1 MKACTTMSIDAVRTF
16 CLSLPAATEDI
27 KWGSDLVFSVGGKMF
42 AVVNTER
49 PHTLS
54 FKCTPEMFAELTER
68 DGIIPAPYLARAM
81 WVQERSVGDVLDRR
95 EMEELLRTAY
105 DLVVSTLPKSKRP
118 GASLKRAT
126 QSPSRR
132 RPSTRSRGASSKSSR
147 RGRSRR

>member
-1 MKACTTMSIDAVRTF
+1 MSIDTVRTF

-27 KWGSDLVFSVGGKMF
+27 KWGSDLAFSVGGKMF

-54 FKCTPEMFAELTER
+54 FKCTPETFADLTER
-68 DGIIPAPYLARAM
+68 EGIIPAPYLARAM
-81 WVQERSVGDVLDRR
+81 WVQERSIGEALERR
-95 EMEELLRTAY
+95 EMEELLKTAY

-118 GASLKRAT
+118 GVPIKTAKR
-126 QSPSRR
+126 SPSRR
-132 RPSTRSRGASSKSSR
+132 RPSTRSRRASSRPSR